1 MPRFSVLPLLLMLSL
16 LTACDEQP
24 ATPVSSPPSADAPAP
39 ADEPAQPVPTPQAE
53 PQPVQTPEA
62 LPEPGRKAVDDT
74 TLPKPANSAPKPAEK
89 VSSQEKLP
97 PVELDLQLPPELV
110 EQVQP
115 DAPAEEI
122 TAPALLPEMFAEKPK
137 EPGPFELNGRL
148 ITNERDKDQDYW
160 NSVEGAELQFKFRR

>member
-1 MPRFSVLPLLLMLSL
+1 M
-16 LTACDEQP
+16 
-24 ATPVSSPPSADAPAP
+24 
-39 ADEPAQPVPTPQAE
+39 
-53 PQPVQTPEA
+53 
-62 LPEPGRKAVDDT
+62 
-74 TLPKPANSAPKPAEK
+74 
-89 VSSQEKLP
+89 
-97 PVELDLQLPPELV
+97 LDLQLPPELV